1 MCSFEKIN
9 DKATQT
15 AFNKKVVSATQH
27 LQAYIKHR
35 LYIAESTK
43 IIPKNM
49 YKSNDIIDEGIAKFY
64 EKGYDIDADAA
75 HIKIDLFKI
84 VDTDLD
90 KLFKKEAFHQKTIST
105 DAILKDELDGLDEQ
119 FTVDEDYDLIM
130 HDELSDISYHQ
141 DQEDK
146 HVFVYDDDD
155 NMSLQNTFEISD
167 ISTKRNKHLLGK
179 YYTWLPL
186 RVSDIVDLF
195 VFGKLSFEEIA
206 KVKNIEAK
214 RVERVLELTIE
225 DFKEHLI

>member
-1 MCSFEKIN
+1 MCTIDELN
-9 DKATQT
+9 DSITRT
-15 AFNKKVVSATQH
+15 AFDKKVISATQH

-49 YKSNDIIDEGIAKFY
+49 YKSSDIIDEGIAKFY
-64 EKGYDIDADAA
+64 EQGYNVDADAA
-75 HIKIDLFKI
+75 SIKIELFKI

-90 KLFKKEAFHQKTIST
+90 DLFKNEAFHQNTMST
-105 DAILKDELDGLDEQ
+105 DFILKDELDGLDEA
-119 FTVDEDYDLIM
+119 FTADEGFDFIM
-130 HDELSDISYHQ
+130 NEELSDISYHQ

-146 HVFVYDDDD
+146 HIFVYDD
-155 NMSLQNTFEISD
+155 NNALIQNAFEITD

-186 RVSDIVDLF
+186 KVSDIVDLF
-195 VFGKLSFEEIA
+195 VFGKLSFEDIA
-206 KVKNIEAK
+206 TVKNIEVK
-214 RVERVLELTIE
+214 RVERILELAIE

>member
-1 MCSFEKIN
+1 MCAIDKLN
-9 DKATQT
+9 DKTTQT
-15 AFNKKVVSATQH
+15 EFDKKVISATQH
-27 LQAYIKHR
+27 LQAYVKHR

-49 YKSNDIIDEGIAKFY
+49 YKSNDIIDEGVAKFY
-64 EKGYDIDADAA
+64 ENGYNIDADENA
-75 HIKIDLFKI
+75 IKIELFKI
-84 VDTDLD
+84 VDSDLD
-90 KLFKKEAFHQKTIST
+90 ELFKNESFHQNTMST
-105 DAILKDELDGLDEQ
+105 DSILKDELDGLDEE

-146 HVFVYDDDD
+146 HVFVYDD
-155 NMSLQNTFEISD
+155 NNSSIQNAFEISD
-167 ISTKRNKHLLGK
+167 ISTTRNKHLLGK

-195 VFGKLSFEEIA
+195 VFGKLSFKDIA
-206 KVKNIEAK
+206 TIKNIEIK
-214 RVERVLELTIE
+214 RVERVLELAIE

>member
-1 MCSFEKIN
+1 MCTIDKLN
-9 DKATQT
+9 DETTQIE
-15 AFNKKVVSATQH
+15 FNKKVIAATQH
-27 LQAYIKHR
+27 LQAYVKHR

-64 EKGYDIDADAA
+64 ENGYNIDADAS
-75 HIKIDLFKI
+75 HIKIELFKI

-90 KLFKKEAFHQKTIST
+90 ELFKNEAFHQNTMST
-105 DAILKDELDGLDEQ
+105 NAILEDELDGLDEQ
-119 FTVDEDYDLIM
+119 FTIDEDFDLIM
-130 HDELSDISYHQ
+130 NDELSDISYHQ
-141 DQEDK
+141 DLKDK
-146 HVFVYDDDD
+146 HVFIYDD
-155 NMSLQNTFEISD
+155 NNNLLENTFEISD

-195 VFGKLSFEEIA
+195 AFGKLSFEEIA
-206 KVKNIEAK
+206 TVKNIEVK
-214 RVERVLELTIE
+214 RVERILQLAIE

>member
-1 MCSFEKIN
+1 MSSLEKLN
-9 DKATQT
+9 DKTTQT
-15 AFNKKVVSATQH
+15 EFNKKVVSATQH
-27 LQAYIKHR
+27 LQAYVKHR

-64 EKGYDIDADAA
+64 EQGYNIEADAA
-75 HIKIDLFKI
+75 HIKIALFKI

-90 KLFKKEAFHQKTIST
+90 NLFKNEAFHQKTLST
-105 DAILKDELDGLDEQ
+105 DSILKDELDGLNEE

-130 HDELSDISYHQ
+130 NDELSDISYHQ
-141 DQEDK
+141 DNEEK
-146 HVFVYDDDD
+146 HVFVYDDN

-206 KVKNIEAK
+206 TVKNIETK
-214 RVERVLELTIE
+214 RVERVLELAIE

>member
-1 MCSFEKIN
+1 MSSLEKLN
-9 DKATQT
+9 DKTTQT
-15 AFNKKVVSATQH
+15 EFNKKVVSATQH
-27 LQAYIKHR
+27 LQAYVKHR

-64 EKGYDIDADAA
+64 EQGYNIEADAA
-75 HIKIDLFKI
+75 HIKIALFKI

-90 KLFKKEAFHQKTIST
+90 NLFKNEAFHQKTLST
-105 DAILKDELDGLDEQ
+105 DSILIDELDGLNEE

-130 HDELSDISYHQ
+130 NDELSDISYHQ
-141 DQEDK
+141 DNEEK
-146 HVFVYDDDD
+146 HIFVYDDN

-206 KVKNIEAK
+206 TVKNIETK
-214 RVERVLELTIE
+214 RVERVLELAIE

>member
-1 MCSFEKIN
+1 MSSLEKLN
-9 DKATQT
+9 DKTTQT
-15 AFNKKVVSATQH
+15 EFNKKVVSATQH
-27 LQAYIKHR
+27 LQAYVKHR

-64 EKGYDIDADAA
+64 EQGYNIEADAA
-75 HIKIDLFKI
+75 HIKIALFKI

-90 KLFKKEAFHQKTIST
+90 NLFKNEAFHQKTLST
-105 DAILKDELDGLDEQ
+105 DSILKDELDGLNEE

-130 HDELSDISYHQ
+130 NDELSDISYHQ
-141 DQEDK
+141 DNEEK
-146 HVFVYDDDD
+146 HVFVYDDN

-195 VFGKLSFEEIA
+195 VFGKLSFDEIA
-206 KVKNIEAK
+206 TVKNIETK
-214 RVERVLELTIE
+214 RVERVLELAIE

>member
-1 MCSFEKIN
+1 MCTIDELN
-9 DKATQT
+9 DSTTRT
-15 AFNKKVVSATQH
+15 AFDKKVISATQH

-49 YKSNDIIDEGIAKFY
+49 YKSSDIIDEGIAKFY
-64 EKGYDIDADAA
+64 EQGYNVDADAA
-75 HIKIDLFKI
+75 SIKIELFKI

-90 KLFKKEAFHQKTIST
+90 DLFKNEAFHQNTMST
-105 DAILKDELDGLDEQ
+105 YFILKDELDGLDEA
-119 FTVDEDYDLIM
+119 FTADEGFDFIM
-130 HDELSDISYHQ
+130 NEELSDISYHQ

-146 HVFVYDDDD
+146 HVFVYDD
-155 NMSLQNTFEISD
+155 NNALIQNAFEITD

-186 RVSDIVDLF
+186 KVSDIVDLF
-195 VFGKLSFEEIA
+195 VFGKLSFEDIA
-206 KVKNIEAK
+206 TVKNIEVK
-214 RVERVLELTIE
+214 RVERILELAIE